1 MFSKKLYLDG
11 FDWIAALLN
20 YQCRL
25 TPGQGNHFML
35 VLESAEFFTENGIR
49 TMLKQLDPLLPMLN
63 GSIRRHLLH
72 LAPYWKPGK
81 LEPIPFT
88 TEELLFKS
96 DFPLSLEKFG
106 NSPLPRNQALAVHL
120 ITHKKEGSAL
130 IFKFSHLLFDGRGA
144 ELLLE
149 SLRSGRHELFEQRP
163 GLASP
168 MLNEWEKQFSCGRQ
182 VQHRLQEIQKNGPTV
197 SRQARDTA
205 ASAYRVISLTEAESD
220 DLRRRADR
228 DAGPFMLTPYLL
240 SLTAKEYNR
249 LIPEGKEEELFL
261 IPMSIDMRGQDS
273 IPQDAL
279 FFNQWSL
286 LPISIRRSLLADPAQ
301 SIPEIRKQIFV
312 CTGER
317 TALAYRAAT
326 RLMRIAPPAL
336 LLKIVRKMG
345 NSTTGTFMFSF
356 VSGTSLERSKFAGQT
371 IDNLYHLPEMPPM
384 TGLGVFFNM
393 FSNRLNAVISCRS
406 RVFPE
411 SEIEHFST
419 ELEKALKGTA

>member
-20 YQCRL
+20 YQSRL

-81 LEPIPFT
+81 PEPIPFT

-149 SLRSGRHELFEQRP
+149 ALRNRTEDLFGENPP
-163 GLASP
+163 GLPSP
-168 MLNEWEKQFSCGRQ
+168 KLDEWDRQFSCGKQ
-182 VQHRLQEIQKNGPTV
+182 VQRRLIAIHREGKTISHG
-197 SRQARDTA
+197 AAA
-205 ASAYRVISLTEAESD
+205 ASAAAFRIIPLSETETETLRARSD
-220 DLRRRADR
+220 RE
-228 DAGPFMLTPYLL
+228 AGPFMLTPYLL
-240 SLTAKEYNR
+240 ALTSAAYREQLAKNEPGN
-249 LIPEGKEEELFL
+249 IL
-261 IPMSIDMRGQDS
+261 IPMSIDMRGQDE
-273 IPQDAL
+273 IPSDAI
-279 FFNQWSL
+279 FFNQWSI
-286 LPISIRRSLLADPAQ
+286 LPIQIPAETPEEPEKR
-301 SIPEIRKQIFV
+301 IAEIRKQIFV
-312 CTGER
+312 STGER
-317 TALAYRAAT
+317 IALAYRAAS
-326 RLMRIAPPAL
+326 RLTRIAPPPIL
-336 LLKIVRKMG
+336 LRIVKKMG
-345 NSTTGTFMFSF
+345 NSACGTFMFSF
-356 VSGTSLERSKFAGQT
+356 LSGTSLEQKTLAGET
-371 IDNLYHLPEMPPM
+371 ISNLTHLPSMPPM
-384 TGLGVFFNM
+384 TGLGVFYNM
-393 FSNRLNAVISCRS
+393 FNDHLNAVISYRAG
-406 RVFPE
+406 VF
-411 SEIEHFST
+411 SEAALERFTT
-419 ELEKALKGTA
+419 ELERKLKAKS